1 MRDEKGTDKK
11 TGNTVFIKLVC
22 WLLIAGGLVLGGL
35 SLISVLVSTA
45 ITIGMVL
52 PALLGLLMIVYAVA
66 RLRKNGRV
74 IQQRWLRVAI
84 TVCLIAGLLFAAV
97 LETLMSVTAYKPPP
111 EEDTGFVIV
120 LGCGVFPDGTLTL
133 SLKNRLDAAYDYLT
147 EHEDSLC
154 IVSGGQGD
162 NEPVPEAEAMSQYL
176 RSRGIDADRILKED
190 RSTSTLL
197 NLTYSK
203 EIMAEYTDRP
213 QTAAIVTS
221 DYHVFRALL
230 LARDLDINAFGIPAG
245 TNWKIVVA
253 CHVREYAAIVKTV
266 LFGGAEL

>member
-1 MRDEKGTDKK
+1 MGNEKK
-11 TGNTVFIKLVC
+11 TGNSILVKIIC
-22 WLLIAGGLVLGGL
+22 WLLIAAGLALGGL

-45 ITIGMVL
+45 ITIGMVM
-52 PALLGLLMIVYAVA
+52 PALLGLLMIIYAIA
-66 RLRKNGRV
+66 RLKKNGRV
-74 IQQRWLRVAI
+74 IQRKWLRVAI
-84 TVCLIAGLLFAAV
+84 TVCLIAGLLFAAF
-97 LETLMSVTAYKPPP
+97 LETLMSVAAYKPPP
-111 EEDTGFVIV
+111 EEDTGFVVV

-147 EHEDSLC
+147 VHEDSLC

-162 NEPVPEAEAMSQYL
+162 NEPVSEAEAMSQYL
-176 RSRGIDADRILKED
+176 RSRGIEASRIIKED
-190 RSTSTLL
+190 KSTSTLL

-203 EIMAEYTDRP
+203 EIMAAHSERP

-221 DYHVFRALL
+221 DYHVFRALM
-230 LARDLDINAFGIPAG
+230 LARDMDIDAFGIPAA

-266 LFGGAEL
+266 LFGGEEL

>member
-1 MRDEKGTDKK
+1 MKKDSK
-11 TGNTVFIKLVC
+11 TGNSILIKIIC
-22 WLLIAGGLVLGGL
+22 WLLIAAGLVLIGL
-35 SLISVLVSTA
+35 SVISVLVSTA
-45 ITIGMVL
+45 ITVGMVM
-52 PALLGLLMIVYAVA
+52 PAGLGLLMIVYGVA

-74 IQQRWLRVAI
+74 IQRKWLRVAI
-84 TVCLIAGLLFAAV
+84 TVCLIIGLLAAAF
-97 LETLMSVTAYKPPP
+97 LETLMCVAAYKPPP
-111 EEDTGFVIV
+111 EEDIGFVIV

-147 EHEDSLC
+147 VHEDSMC

-162 NEPVPEAEAMSQYL
+162 NEPVSEAEAMSQYL
-176 RSRGIDADRILKED
+176 CSRGIDASRIIKED

-203 EIMAEYTDRP
+203 QIMAAYPERP

-221 DYHVFRALL
+221 DYHVYRALL
-230 LARDLDINAFGIPAG
+230 LARDMGIDAFGIPAA

-266 LFGGAEL
+266 LFGGEEI

>member
-1 MRDEKGTDKK
+1 MRDENNP
-11 TGNTVFIKLVC
+11 GNSVFIKIIC
-22 WLLIAGGLVLGGL
+22 WLLIAAGLVLFGL
-35 SLISVLVSTA
+35 SVISVLVSTA
-45 ITIGMVL
+45 VTFGMVM
-52 PALLGLLMIVYAVA
+52 PAAMGLLMIVYAVA

-74 IQQRWLRVAI
+74 IQRKWLRVAI
-84 TVCLIAGLLFAAV
+84 TVCLIIGLLAAAV
-97 LETLMSVTAYKPPP
+97 LETLMCMAAYKPLP

-133 SLKNRLDAAYDYLT
+133 SLKNRLDAAFDYLT
-147 EHEDSLC
+147 VHEDSLC

-162 NEPVPEAEAMSQYL
+162 NEPVPEAVAMSQYL
-176 RSRGIDADRILKED
+176 RSRGIDGNRIIKED
-190 RSTSTLL
+190 KSTSTLL

-203 EIMAEYTDRP
+203 QIMAAHPERP

-230 LARDLDINAFGIPAG
+230 LARDMDIDAFGIPAA

-266 LFGGAEL
+266 LFGGEEI

>member
-1 MRDEKGTDKK
+1 MRYDNEV
-11 TGNTVFIKLVC
+11 GNNIFIKIIC
-22 WLLIAGGLVLGGL
+22 WLLMAAGFVLIGL
-35 SLISVLVSTA
+35 SVISVLVSTA
-45 ITIGMVL
+45 ITIGMVI
-52 PALLGLLMIVYAVA
+52 PAGLGLLMIIYAVA

-74 IQQRWLRVAI
+74 IQRRWLRVAI
-84 TVCLIAGLLFAAV
+84 TVCLIAGLLAAAF
-97 LETLMSVTAYKPPP
+97 LETLMCVAAYKPPP

-120 LGCGVFPDGTLTL
+120 LGCGVFPDGALTL

-147 EHEDSLC
+147 AHKDSMC

-162 NEPVPEAEAMSQYL
+162 NEPVSEAEAMSQYL
-176 RSRGIDADRILKED
+176 SSRGIEAHRIIKED

-197 NLTYSK
+197 NLTYSR
-203 EIMAEYTDRP
+203 EIMAEHPERH

-221 DYHVFRALL
+221 DYHVFRALM
-230 LARDLDINAFGIPAG
+230 LARDLGIDSFGIPAG

-266 LFGGAEL
+266 LFGGEEI

>member
-1 MRDEKGTDKK
+1 MKQNNNKG
-11 TGNTVFIKLVC
+11 NSVFVKVSC
-22 WLLIAGGLVLGGL
+22 VLLIAVGLVLIGL
-35 SLISVLVSTA
+35 STISVLVSTA
-45 ITIGMVL
+45 ITIGMVM
-52 PALLGLLMIVYAVA
+52 PAGMGLLMIIYAFT
-66 RLRKNGRV
+66 RLKKKGRV
-74 IQQRWLRVAI
+74 IQRKWMRIAI
-84 TVCLIAGLLFAAV
+84 TIFLVVGLLGAAS
-97 LETLMSVTAYKPPP
+97 LETLMCVAAYKPPP

-147 EHEDSLC
+147 AHEDSLC

-162 NEPVPEAEAMSQYL
+162 NEPVSEAEAMSQYL
-176 RSRGIDADRILKED
+176 RSRGIDDNRVIKED

-203 EIMAEYTDRP
+203 EIMAANDDRP

-221 DYHVFRALL
+221 DYHVFRALML
-230 LARDLDINAFGIPAG
+230 TREMEIDAFGIPAA

-253 CHVREYAAIVKTV
+253 CHVREYAAIIKTV
-266 LFGGAEL
+266 LFGGEEL